1 MNFRISQVLT
11 AKGQHLIKITVDAKV
26 YEALSLAFPKPR
38 NSAHRALAKYIQVL
52 EVMLFKSLHF
62 QATPLQR
69 KLELFTMSLQQLAN
83 QGGQIGPNKQR
94 LHAWLRSNNLSLVEP
109 VVLGS
114 NLTGGVSQCRL
125 TELVTMVDTLAIEET
140 ILTSISSD
148 RELDQYLGGDEF
160 SSYQLVNLLYP
171 EIKRRASDAELDDLF
186 DVLPVDV
193 ESVKSYIVWLSTE
206 AELITLQKK
215 NQALRQARI
224 ILAIAS
230 VFNSHYLQR
239 KKPSEFGRLYYEGVS
254 VQNINK
260 ELRRAVLGDCWE
272 YDIRSSVVAWKMGWA
287 KQYVDSREQ
296 GEDLRKVFSATLG
309 FLEDKADF
317 MATVRHF
324 TFDESSP
331 VPKDLQPK
339 LLKQAFTAISFGAR
353 VTTQGWQNESGGW
366 SNPALVDIIRNSADR
381 DRFLN
386 DLTVQAFI
394 KEQGILDAHLY
405 ERVKAQRR
413 DLLSKPFLQTPSGRP
428 SKSKILAYL
437 YQHDETEVMDVV
449 CAVAQKYNR
458 EPIARVHDAIFFKRK
473 LSVDLRHEMELC
485 MQEHSNNPYWRLS
498 HKQLERY
505 EPRYLDLKKEQEAHE
520 ERIRLETIRAR
531 EHYANLSVD

>member
-1 MNFRISQVLT
+1 M
-11 AKGQHLIKITVDAKV
+11 GWHLIKITVDVRV
-26 YEALSLAFPKPR
+26 YEALQKAFPKPA
-38 NSAHRALAKYIQVL
+38 NTAHRGLAKYISVL
-52 EVMLFKSLHF
+52 EAMLFKSLHF
-62 QATPLQR
+62 AATPLQR
-69 KLELFTMSLQQLAN
+69 KLDLFPISLQQLAN
-83 QGGQIGPNKQR
+83 QGGQIGPAKLR
-94 LHAWLRSNNLSLVEP
+94 VHAWLRSNNLSLVEP
-109 VVLGS
+109 VILGS
-114 NLTGGVSQCRL
+114 NLTGVVSQCKL
-125 TELVTMVDTLAIEET
+125 TSLVTMVDTLAVEDK

-148 RELDQYLGGDEF
+148 RELDQYLSGDEF

-171 EIKRRASDAELDDLF
+171 EIKRRASDAELEELF
-186 DVLPVDV
+186 DVLPVDK

-230 VFNSHYLQR
+230 VMNGYYLQR
-239 KKPSEFGRLYYEGVS
+239 KKPSDFGRLYYEGVS

-287 KQYVDSREQ
+287 KQYIDAREQ
-296 GEDLRKVFSATLG
+296 GEDLRKVFSATLN

-317 MATVRHF
+317 MGTVQYF
-324 TFDESSP
+324 TFGDSSP
-331 VPKDLQPK
+331 VHKELQPK

-353 VTTQGWQNESGGW
+353 QNTTGWQNESGGW
-366 SNPALVDIIRNSADR
+366 TNPALVDIIKNGTDR
-381 DRFLN
+381 ERFLA
-386 DLTVQAFI
+386 DPTVQAYLN
-394 KEQGILDAHLY
+394 EQSILDAHLY
-405 ERVKAQRR
+405 ERVKVECR
-413 DLLSKPFLQTPSGRP
+413 DLLSKPFLQTASGRP

-437 YQHDETEVMDVV
+437 YQHDETEVMNVV
-449 CAVAQKYNR
+449 CAVAEKYDR

-485 MQEHSNNPYWRLS
+485 MQEHSGNPYWRLS
-498 HKQLERY
+498 HEQLERY
-505 EPRYLDLKKEQEAHE
+505 APRYLDLKMDEDAHK
-520 ERIRLETIRAR
+520 ERICLETLRAR

>member
-1 MNFRISQVLT
+1 MGWQM
-11 AKGQHLIKITVDAKV
+11 IKITVDAQV
-26 YEALSLAFPKPR
+26 YEAMQKAFPKPA
-38 NSAHRALAKYIQVL
+38 NTAHRALAKYISVL
-52 EVMLFKSLHF
+52 EAMLFKSLHF
-62 QATPLQR
+62 AATPLQR
-69 KLELFTMSLQQLAN
+69 KLDLFPISLQQLAN
-83 QGGQIGPNKQR
+83 QGGQIGPAKLR
-94 LHAWLRSNNLSLVEP
+94 VHAWLRNNNLNLVEP
-109 VVLGS
+109 VILGTS
-114 NLTGGVSQCRL
+114 QSKVVSQCKL
-125 TELVTMVDTLAIEET
+125 TNLVTMVDTLAVEDK
-140 ILTSISSD
+140 ILTAISSD
-148 RELDQYLGGDEF
+148 RELDQYLSGDEF

-171 EIKRRASDAELDDLF
+171 EIKRRASDAELEELF
-186 DVLPVDV
+186 DVVPVDK

-206 AELITLQKK
+206 AELISLQKK

-230 VFNSHYLQR
+230 VMNGYYLQR
-239 KKPSEFGRLYYEGVS
+239 KKPSDFGRLYYEGVS

-272 YDIRSSVVAWKMGWA
+272 YDIRSSVVTWKMGWA
-287 KQYVDSREQ
+287 KQYIGSRGQ
-296 GEDLRKVFSATLG
+296 GADLRKVFCATLG
-309 FLEDKADF
+309 FLEDKNDF

-324 TFDESSP
+324 TFDERSP
-331 VPKDLQPK
+331 VPLDLQPK

-353 VTTQGWQNESGGW
+353 VTTHGWQNESGGW
-366 SNPALVDIIRNSADR
+366 SNPALVDIIKNGADR

-405 ERVKAQRR
+405 ERIKVECR

-437 YQHDETEVMDVV
+437 YQHDETEVMNVV
-449 CAVAQKYNR
+449 CAVAEKYGR

-485 MQEHSNNPYWRLS
+485 MQEHSGNPYWRLS

-505 EPRYLDLKKEQEAHE
+505 EPRYLDLKKEQEVHE
-520 ERIRLETIRAR
+520 ERIRLETIRAQ

>member
-1 MNFRISQVLT
+1 
-11 AKGQHLIKITVDAKV
+11 
-26 YEALSLAFPKPR
+26 
-38 NSAHRALAKYIQVL
+38 
-52 EVMLFKSLHF
+52 MLFKNLHF
-62 QATPLQR
+62 EATPMQR

-109 VVLGS
+109 VILGS
-114 NLTGGVSQCRL
+114 NLSGGVSQCRL
-125 TELVTMVDTLAIEET
+125 TDLVTMVDTLAIEET

-160 SSYQLVNLLYP
+160 SCYQLVNLLYP

-230 VFNSHYLQR
+230 VMNGYYLQR
-239 KKPSEFGRLYYEGVS
+239 KKPSDFGRLYYEGVS

-287 KQYVDSREQ
+287 KQYISARGQ
-296 GEDLRKVFSATLG
+296 GADLRKVFSATLS
-309 FLEDKADF
+309 FLEDKANF

-331 VPKDLQPK
+331 VPRDLQPK

-353 VTTQGWQNESGGW
+353 VTTHGWQNESGGW

-394 KEQGILDAHLY
+394 HEQGILDAHLY
-405 ERVKAQRR
+405 ERVKVQRR

-449 CAVAQKYNR
+449 CAVAETNR
-458 EPIARVHDAIFFKRK
+458 APFDLGEAESELVAGFHTEYSGMKFALFMLGEYVAIVTMCALMTILFFGGWLGPWLPPIVWFSIKVFALICFFILLRAAIPR
-473 LSVDLRHEMELC
+473 
-485 MQEHSNNPYWRLS
+485 
-498 HKQLERY
+498 
-505 EPRYLDLKKEQEAHE
+505 PRYDQLMALGWKVMLPLTLLNLLLTGVIALL
-520 ERIRLETIRAR
+520 LEGA
-531 EHYANLSVD
+531 